1 MLIARQKLQE
11 NIAEYVLYMFQ
22 IEDLIRANQLDLELI
37 MQSYVLPQLPDPSLE
52 EEYRLWYADL
62 IRQMKMQRLEKSGHL
77 NDLRDVFVELSYLHN
92 TLINVAHDTKYREI
106 FDKSL
111 VYINEFK
118 ERSNL
123 KDKNEIELCFH
134 ALYMKLLLLLQR
146 KEISDSS
153 EEAFDA
159 MRLLLAYLAKYYH
172 KMKKGD
178 LDFLK
183 N

>member
-22 IEDLIRANQLDLELI
+22 IEDLIRASQMDLDVI
-37 MQSYVLPQLPDPSLE
+37 MNAYVIPQLPDPALE
-52 EEYRLWYADL
+52 EDYRNWYGDL
-62 IRQMKMQRLEKSGHL
+62 IRQMKLQRLEKTGHL
-77 NDLRDVFVELSYLHN
+77 HDLREILVELSYLHS
-92 TLINVAHDTKYREI
+92 TLINVANDMKYRDVFE
-106 FDKSL
+106 KSL

-134 ALYMKLLLLLQR
+134 ALYMKLLLRLQK

-172 KMKKGD
+172 KMKQGD
-178 LDFLK
+178 LDFLH